1 MFRRIVSSPSS
12 ETKATYLY
20 KISCDVELALSSSV
34 SETSYRIN
42 AADRPKGFIRLI
54 AYSVIDYIVSI
65 LENFNL
71 IIQINKYERDP

>member
-1 MFRRIVSSPSS
+1 M
-12 ETKATYLY
+12 
-20 KISCDVELALSSSV
+20 